1 MGGFFQ
7 ALAGWWKFVE
17 TFPAERSI
25 KGGRRQRCRM
35 PETNVS
41 PAPQLPDDDIRQC
54 LGAQDYPAALELLL
68 PRYRDRV
75 FRLAWSMLR
84 DEATAEDMAQDV
96 FVRVWRALPSFH
108 GEASLSTW
116 IYAITRNRCLT
127 ELKRRASRPTI
138 SMHDP
143 NVEETLDTIPAM
155 QVAASE
161 AGTTQDVEALLAELP
176 ERYRRVLTLFYLEQ
190 RKYEEVAEM
199 LGLPMGTVKT
209 FLFRAKRELLKLAT
223 QKPAAPL
230 EPQPA

>member
-1 MGGFFQ
+1 
-7 ALAGWWKFVE
+7 
-17 TFPAERSI
+17 
-25 KGGRRQRCRM
+25 
-35 PETNVS
+35 VS
-41 PAPQLPDDDIRQC
+41 PATPTPDEDIRQC
-54 LGAQDYPAALELLL
+54 LRAQDYPAAFELLL
-68 PRYRDRV
+68 PRYRDKV

-96 FVRVWRALPSFH
+96 FVRVWRALPSYH

-116 IYAITRNRCLT
+116 IYTITRNRCLT

-143 NVEETLDTIPAM
+143 SVEETLDTIPAM
-155 QVAASE
+155 QVAATE
-161 AGTTQDVEALLAELP
+161 AGAALDVAALLLELP
-176 ERYRRVLTLFYLEQ
+176 EKYRRVLTLFYLEQ

-209 FLFRAKRELLKLAT
+209 FLFRAKRELLKRAT
-223 QKPAAPL
+223 QRTATTL

>member
-1 MGGFFQ
+1 M
-7 ALAGWWKFVE
+7 W
-17 TFPAERSI
+17 
-25 KGGRRQRCRM
+25 

-41 PAPQLPDDDIRQC
+41 PVPQSPDDDIRQC
-54 LGAQDYPAALELLL
+54 LSAQDFSAAFELLL
-68 PRYRDRV
+68 PRYRDKV
-75 FRLAWSMLR
+75 FRLAWSMTR

-96 FVRVWRALPSFH
+96 FVRVWRALPGYH

-116 IYAITRNRCLT
+116 IFTITRNCCLT
-127 ELKRRASRPTI
+127 ELKRRTNRPTI

-143 NVEETLDTIPAM
+143 NMEGTLDTIPAM
-155 QVAASE
+155 QVAASA
-161 AGTTQDVEALLAELP
+161 AGTAMDAEALLAELP
-176 ERYRRVLTLFYLEQ
+176 EKYRRVLTLFYLEQ

-223 QKPAAPL
+223 RKPVAIL